1 MKPLTKAEEQLMQ
14 VLWKTGPGFLKE
26 IVEACEPPRPHSNTV
41 ATLLKILAEKG
52 YVDVEPQGRN
62 NLYKARISREDY
74 GRKSVQQVVKGY
86 FDGSPALLVSQF
98 LSENKLSVEE
108 LEALLDRIKQ
118 ERNNKPS

>member
-14 VLWKTGPGFLKE
+14 VLWKAGPGFLKE
-26 IVEACEPPRPHSNTV
+26 IVEACELPRPHPNTV

-74 GRKSVQQVVKGY
+74 GRKSAQQVVKGY

-108 LEALLDRIKQ
+108 LEALLDRIKE
-118 ERNNKPS
+118 ERNKNPS

>member
-14 VLWKTGPGFLKE
+14 VLWKTGEGFLKE

-52 YVDVEPQGRN
+52 YVLVEPQGRN
-62 NLYKARISREDY
+62 NLYKPKVSREDY

-108 LEALLDRIKQ
+108 LENLLDRIKK
-118 ERNNKPS
+118 ERNNNPS